1 MSTSID
7 FSEGYLKCLAEISAY
22 MKEVESGGAPVQP
35 KEIIE
40 HFILP
45 KIEEH
50 QQNIGN
56 VLEEMY
62 QAYHKK

>member
-7 FSEGYLKCLAEISAY
+7 FSEGYLKCLAELSAY
-22 MKEVESGGAPVQP
+22 MQEVKDSGAPATT
-35 KEIIE
+35 KEITE